1 MRRRILE
8 CSIQAENEQ
17 CPDLLQ
23 ATLCKGFENK
33 RKVDAVMTKREELLN
48 LISSLSEEQVNEVFN
63 LFQASPSQTEEKE
76 ESQ

>member
-1 MRRRILE
+1 
-8 CSIQAENEQ
+8 
-17 CPDLLQ
+17 
-23 ATLCKGFENK
+23 
-33 RKVDAVMTKREELLN
+33 MTKREELLN